1 MFILLLIRSKI
12 RFFAKVIRLS
22 LFDDANIL
30 QYCSITINTMQYCM
44 FLIFIN
50 TLILQYMTTEELFSK
65 AEEVIKLLRES
76 KLSNYVI
83 SKQTHISQSTLGN
96 YKNGKTK
103 PTPANTEILLQF
115 FSSENALAIENE
127 AIPLNQNYIIN
138 VPLVNQYAQAGY
150 ICGFQDAA
158 YIATLPTIPFII
170 DHEAKGNYVAFEV
183 RGDSMND
190 GTEESYLE
198 GDRLLCREIAPYLWA
213 ESKLHIRK
221 WDFVIVHE
229 GGILVKRIIDHNVE
243 NHTITIHSLN
253 DMYPDRV
260 IDLAE
265 VKQIFNVIE
274 LQRPRRR

>member
-1 MFILLLIRSKI
+1 MDKI
-12 RFFAKVIRLS
+12 NIASLRKSLRLRQKDFGEKIGIKQAYLS
-22 LFDDANIL
+22 EIESGKKPL
-30 QYCSITINTMQYCM
+30 
-44 FLIFIN
+44 
-50 TLILQYMTTEELFSK
+50 TEELYNNII
-65 AEEVIKLLRES
+65 EVFGMDKVSEHF
-76 KLSNYVI
+76 I
-83 SKQTHISQSTLGN
+83 STNDSDIIAN
-96 YKNGKTK
+96 KNT
-103 PTPANTEILLQF
+103 
-115 FSSENALAIENE
+115 NE
-127 AIPLNQNYIIN
+127 AVPLNQNFIIN

>member
-1 MFILLLIRSKI
+1 MTLKERMFYLIEKEGLNPNQFYTISGLGNGYLNNAGESFRKPTIEKIKKSFPHWNMDWILYEKGEPI
-12 RFFAKVIRLS
+12 
-22 LFDDANIL
+22 
-30 QYCSITINTMQYCM
+30 
-44 FLIFIN
+44 
-50 TLILQYMTTEELFSK
+50 
-65 AEEVIKLLRES
+65 
-76 KLSNYVI
+76 SNI
-83 SKQTHISQSTLGN
+83 SKENI
-96 YKNGKTK
+96 
-103 PTPANTEILLQF
+103 EIL
-115 FSSENALAIENE
+115 E

-150 ICGFQDAA
+150 LCGFQDAA

-229 GGILVKRIIDHNVE
+229 DGILVKRIIDHNVE

-265 VKQIFNVIE
+265 VRQIFNVIE

>member
-1 MFILLLIRSKI
+1 
-12 RFFAKVIRLS
+12 
-22 LFDDANIL
+22 
-30 QYCSITINTMQYCM
+30 
-44 FLIFIN
+44 
-50 TLILQYMTTEELFSK
+50 MT
-65 AEEVIKLLRES
+65 LRERMFYLIKKEGINPNQFYTIS
-76 KLSNYVI
+76 GLGNGYLNNVGESFRKPTIEKIKKSFPHWNMDWILYEKGEPII
-83 SKQTHISQSTLGN
+83 SKENI
-96 YKNGKTK
+96 
-103 PTPANTEILLQF
+103 EIL
-115 FSSENALAIENE
+115 E

-150 ICGFQDAA
+150 LCGFQDAA
-158 YIATLPTIPFII
+158 YMATLPTIPFII

-221 WDFVIVHE
+221 WDFVIIHE
-229 GGILVKRIIDHNVE
+229 EGILVKRIIDHNLE
-243 NHTITIHSLN
+243 NHTITIQSLN
-253 DMYPDRV
+253 DMYSDRV

-265 VKQIFNVIE
+265 VRQIFNVIE

>member
-1 MFILLLIRSKI
+1 
-12 RFFAKVIRLS
+12 
-22 LFDDANIL
+22 
-30 QYCSITINTMQYCM
+30 
-44 FLIFIN
+44 
-50 TLILQYMTTEELFSK
+50 MT
-65 AEEVIKLLRES
+65 LRERMFYLIEKEGINPNQFYTIS
-76 KLSNYVI
+76 GLGNGYLNNVGESFRKPTIEKIKKSFPHWNMDWILYEKGEPII
-83 SKQTHISQSTLGN
+83 SK
-96 YKNGKTK
+96 
-103 PTPANTEILLQF
+103 
-115 FSSENALAIENE
+115 ENIEVLE
-127 AIPLNQNYIIN
+127 AVPLNQNYIIN

-150 ICGFQDAA
+150 LCGFQDAA
-158 YIATLPTIPFII
+158 YMATLPTIPFII

-221 WDFVIVHE
+221 WDFVIIHE
-229 GGILVKRIIDHNVE
+229 EGILVKRIIDHNLE

-253 DMYPDRV
+253 DMYSDRV

-265 VKQIFNVIE
+265 VRQIE